1 MRGKKRGR
9 RAYITDMGNEKKI
22 NQIRPTLWR
31 QLQLVASV
39 LGTVRKFE
47 ANRKSDDIG
56 KELDKLAPQPFFKWN
71 KLLEIRDSVFR
82 LPFEYP
88 EDRCSVLQLPFDR
101 NWEKRKCER
110 FVKRLSERIMEEAV
124 RINDDYPAEILD
136 EQEVHRQY
144 ALFVAKE
151 LVSLVRE
158 VFDDELGRR
167 VLSDNAL
174 EMALNRLKG
183 QYEGRWR
190 DSIIEKSQRD
200 KIDGWCAGRHFP
212 QMNDLFETLHRVIE
226 KEDVQSREMLFV
238 AWIVSE
244 SKRQAKTLK
253 ADSLLR
259 ECIECALKSG
269 DTDAFP
275 KERKREICEKK
286 EKLEK
291 AFCEA
296 GTEIKRLSAHGNRSN
311 TWWEPPIEKFAEVCT
326 KLLIKKDAV
335 ECRKELLKALALI
348 CGKEYGKAYDIFV
361 EIMPYLL
368 YDTDMGNI
376 FLFYDERARCY
387 NVALGLSAF
396 LALEAKNSENKRR
409 KPRLFL
415 QRMKSYGIIYGM
427 FTPSAKQWEKKDAPE
442 AKTKRAAKESIPAP
456 NKKSRNVNDI
466 VEEWEV
472 NAWRNEFLGLFSEE
486 SGPYVNGPLV
496 YDVESM
502 PREPQEP
509 YSRPFKVDG
518 ETYPQ
523 ITWFCRQLNIAAVRQ
538 ILERSREPSRHVNA
552 LTSSGESALLLA
564 IEHMVLGRPLFNP
577 EIGVELFKLLSA
589 YRHKKKTINMPNYKT
604 KLTCLGQAVCSGNAK
619 VVLKLLGMGA
629 EVDQLQS
636 EDQISSLH
644 RAVGIRGRKTN
655 EIPQNVR
662 SDRELDG
669 LRRSVPLFSGKTNE
683 QILEA
688 WWGLKENPLF
698 ATVSESV
705 INVISAQE
713 REYCSRSKMFEIA
726 KVLLKY
732 GANPN
737 LPQKMNGW
745 EGYTPLMLAAETN
758 QCDLFDLMVTKYNG
772 NPNQTADY
780 EREDGSVWGMSC
792 WEIAVEWHADEVLRY
807 LEHNR
812 N

>member
-1 MRGKKRGR
+1 
-9 RAYITDMGNEKKI
+9 MGNEKKFDHL
-22 NQIRPTLWR
+22 RPTLWR
-31 QLQLVASV
+31 QLKLIASV
-39 LGTVRKFE
+39 LVTVRKFE
-47 ANRKSDDIG
+47 ANWKSDDIE
-56 KELDKLAPQPFFKWN
+56 KELDKLATLSFFKWN
-71 KLLEIRDSVFR
+71 KLLEIRDSVFW

-88 EDRCSVLQLPFDR
+88 EDRGSVLQLPFDR

-110 FVKRLSERIMEEAV
+110 FVKRLSKTIMEESV

-167 VLSDNAL
+167 VLTDNAL
-174 EMALNRLKG
+174 EMVLNRRKG

-200 KIDGWCAGRHFP
+200 KIDGWRAGRHFP

-269 DTDAFP
+269 DTDAFT

-296 GTEIKRLSAHGNRSN
+296 GTEIKRLSEHGNCSGK
-311 TWWEPPIEKFAEVCT
+311 WWGPPIEKFAEVCT

-376 FLFYDERARCY
+376 FLFYDERTRCY
-387 NVALGLSAF
+387 NVALGLGAF
-396 LALEAKNSENKRR
+396 LALETKDSENKRR

-415 QRMKSYGIIYGM
+415 QWMKSYGIIYGV
-427 FTPSAKQWEKKDAPE
+427 FAPSVKQLGKKDAPE
-442 AKTKRAAKESIPAP
+442 TETKLAAKKRIPAP

-472 NAWRNEFLGLFSEE
+472 KAWRNEFLGLFSGE

-496 YDVESM
+496 YDVESI
-502 PREPQEP
+502 PRKPQEP

-518 ETYPQ
+518 KAYPQ
-523 ITWFCRQLNIAAVRQ
+523 ITWFCLLSDIVAVRQ
-538 ILERSREPSRHVNA
+538 ILERSASPNKHVNA
-552 LTSSGESALLLA
+552 LTSSGESALLFA
-564 IEHMVLGRPLFNP
+564 IEHMVPGSCPFDP
-577 EIGVELFKLLSA
+577 KMGMELFKLLLA
-589 YRHKKKTINMPNYKT
+589 HKHEKNTIDMPTYKK
-604 KLTCLGQAVCSGNAK
+604 KLTCLGQAVCSGNAE
-619 VVLKLLGMGA
+619 VVSKLLEVGA

-636 EDQISSLH
+636 VDQISPLH
-644 RAVGIRGRKTN
+644 RAVGIRGGKSN
-655 EIPQNVR
+655 EWLKEALFDLDGN
-662 SDRELDG
+662 LDG
-669 LRRSVPLFSGKTNE
+669 LRRIVSLFRGMTNN
-683 QILEA
+683 QIPEA
-688 WWGLKENPLF
+688 WRWLEENTLF
-698 ATVSESV
+698 ATVLEGG

-713 REYCSRSKMFEIA
+713 RECCTRPKMREIVE
-726 KVLLKY
+726 VLLKC

-737 LPQKMNGW
+737 LPQKVNGW

-758 QCDLFDLMVTKYNG
+758 QYDLFDLMVTRYNG
-772 NPNQTADY
+772 NPNQKADY
-780 EREDGSVWGMSC
+780 EREDGSVREMSC

-812 N
+812 NRFV